1 MNYIEEI
8 KQEEKRLFTRRWFF
22 RECGIGLGTIAL
34 SSLLNDDL
42 FGQGANKSAARKP
55 PLSANNPLAP
65 KKPHFAPKAK
75 RVIYLFQA
83 GAPSQLDLFDYKPEL
98 VKYNGKPVPQDLV
111 KGINYAFIKPDAGL
125 YASEFKF
132 AKRGQSGAE
141 MSDALIYLPQVA
153 DNIAIIR
160 SMMTDAINHAPGQI
174 FMNTGSVQFGRP
186 SVGAWVTYGLGCETQ
201 DLPAFVVL
209 SSAGG
214 TSGGAGNWGCG
225 FLPTVYQGVPF
236 RRTGDPILSISNPR
250 GITREMQRKSLDTLK
265 ALNAHHLESTGDP
278 EIATRINSYEMAYR
292 MQESAPELMDL
303 SKESPKTLEMYGATP
318 GKASYPNNCLLAR
331 RLIERGVRFVQLFHE
346 AWDHHSEVVKGVKTQ
361 CRNTDQATTAL
372 IRDLK
377 ERGLLD
383 DTIVVWGG
391 EFGRTPMVESDP
403 DANRSMGRD
412 HHNKAFSMFVAGGG
426 FKPGITIGETDE
438 LGFNVAKDPVHVH
451 DLHATILHLLG
462 FDHTKLTYRFQGRD
476 FRLTDVHGLVVEKLL
491 A

>member
-1 MNYIEEI
+1 MNLNDEI
-8 KQEEKRLFTRRWFF
+8 NLELKKVLTRRHFF
-22 RECGIGLGTIAL
+22 KECGIGLGSMAL
-34 SSLLNDDL
+34 ASLIN
-42 FGQGANKSAARKP
+42 QGAICAAQQLP
-55 PLSANNPLAP
+55 ANPLAP
-65 KKPHFAPKAK
+65 KIPPLTPRAK

-83 GAPSQLDLFDYKPEL
+83 GAPSQLDLFDYKPGL
-98 VKYNGKPVPQDLV
+98 VKYNGKPVPKDLV
-111 KGINYAFIKPDAGL
+111 GGDVFAFIKPDAGL

-132 AKRGQSGAE
+132 ARHGQSGAE
-141 MSDALIYLPQVA
+141 MSEALKYLPEVA
-153 DNIAIIR
+153 DRITIIR
-160 SMMTDAINHAPGQI
+160 SMYTDAINHAPGQI

-186 SVGAWVTYGLGCETQ
+186 SIGAWVTYGLGSESQ

-225 FLPTVYQGVPF
+225 FLPTYYQGVPF
-236 RRTGDPILSISNPR
+236 RRTGDPILSLANPR

-265 ALNAHHLESTGDP
+265 EINSHHLEATGDP
-278 EIATRINSYEMAYR
+278 EIATRINSFEMAYR

-303 SKESPKTLEMYGATP
+303 TKESPETLKLYGAEP
-318 GKASYPNNCLLAR
+318 GKASYANNCLLAR

-346 AWDHHSEVVKGVKTQ
+346 AWDHHSQVAQGVRGQ

-372 IRDLK
+372 IKDLDQ
-377 ERGLLD
+377 RGLLK
-383 DTIVVWGG
+383 DTIVIWGG

-403 DANRSMGRD
+403 EANRAFGRD
-412 HHNKAFSMFVAGGG
+412 HHNKAFSIFVAGGG
-426 FKPGITIGETDE
+426 FKNGMTYGETDE
-438 LGFNVAKDPVHVH
+438 LGFNVATDPVHVH

-476 FRLTDVHGLVVEKLL
+476 FRLTDVHGLIVDKIL